1 MFGLIT
7 RKDLLM
13 HPVTVC
19 RHYGWR
25 VLVIGILGH
34 RGTFLDLVARRS
46 EAPRAPGHDS
56 KTDRPNPEDRPR

>member
-1 MFGLIT
+1 MYGLIT
-7 RKDLLM
+7 RKDLFL

-34 RGTFLDLVARRS
+34 RGTFLDLIARRADPSRVEGGGS
-46 EAPRAPGHDS
+46 EA
-56 KTDRPNPEDRPR
+56 DRPNPKDPPR